1 MDVIDALDDDS
12 EGDVDNPT
20 EIETRTRSNM
30 VLQVENPTVQ
40 VGTVLVTG
48 GKNREREVLLL
59 TEWRMER
66 DRGAEETVQCALY
79 MTLKRNGFTEPELDS
94 IFLIDLHCSSYSC
107 VLIYCIL
114 LDLYCSFF

>member
-40 VGTVLVTG
+40 VGTAFDILEEQTVDTATQPQAEQGSTINYTPFNHNLPYQ
-48 GKNREREVLLL
+48 LYHIPCCPS
-59 TEWRMER
+59 WRMCVR
-66 DRGAEETVQCALY
+66 RRVKSRQLGI
-79 MTLKRNGFTEPELDS
+79 R
-94 IFLIDLHCSSYSC
+94 LI
-107 VLIYCIL
+107 V
-114 LDLYCSFF
+114 